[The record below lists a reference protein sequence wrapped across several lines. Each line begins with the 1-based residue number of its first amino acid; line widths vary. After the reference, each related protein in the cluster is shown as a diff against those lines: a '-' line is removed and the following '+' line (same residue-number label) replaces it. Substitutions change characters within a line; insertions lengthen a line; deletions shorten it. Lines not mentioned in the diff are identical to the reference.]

1 MATAATGSRPAPTAP
16 VPFMLSPFGGLDGG
30 CELHI
35 PKSGEE
41 LRAWASRC
49 RAQANEPRLSS
60 DERARLLKMSEAL
73 IVVAN
78 TQDWLDG
85 KEKSPRVRGAR
96 PHR

>member
-1 MATAATGSRPAPTAP
+1 M
-16 VPFMLSPFGGLDGG
+16 
-30 CELHI
+30 HI

-49 RAQANEPRLSS
+49 RAQANDPRLSG
-60 DERARLLKMSEAL
+60 DERDRVLKMSDAL

-85 KEKSPRVRGAR
+85 KEAPE
-96 PHR
+96 